1 MKRIMT
7 VDDSLTMR
15 RYVRLALEP
24 EGYEVTEAKDGE
36 DALAKLQGEE
46 VDGFLVDI
54 NMPKMSGFDLIRK
67 IRALE
72 QYRFVP
78 ILFVTTES
86 DPDKRQEGKEAGA
99 TGWIVKPFKR
109 EDLINVVRKV
119 VR

>member
-1 MKRIMT
+1 MK
-7 VDDSLTMR
+7 
-15 RYVRLALEP
+15 
-24 EGYEVTEAKDGE
+24 
-36 DALAKLQGEE
+36 
-46 VDGFLVDI
+46 GFLVDI